1 MDSKIQSAQ
10 RDADEVKVI
19 MLDNIHRTEDLSQRA
34 EHLQNT
40 DLDEAVKPKRNQ
52 KMEYL
57 RANKGLVTIVLI
69 SAIIVFAVVVAML
82 ATHDMQAHTEIHSD
96 LEKP

>member
-1 MDSKIQSAQ
+1 
-10 RDADEVKVI
+10 
-19 MLDNIHRTEDLSQRA
+19 
-34 EHLQNT
+34 
-40 DLDEAVKPKRNQ
+40 
-52 KMEYL
+52 MEYL

-82 ATHDMQAHTEIHSD
+82 ANHDMQAHTEVHSD